1 MKAQMFNHSEWVSET
16 DPFKLR
22 NKYTELLKDS
32 GFGILSFLEYNF
44 EPQGY
49 TALWLLSESHF
60 AIHTF
65 PEENKSYIE
74 LSSCIEK
81 QYRNFIDL
89 NDQSLE
95 DEISEIK
102 ESIETIESGN

>member
-1 MKAQMFNHSEWVSET
+1 MFNYNSWIEET
-16 DPFKLR
+16 NPFELR
-22 NKYTELLKDS
+22 KKYDNQLKES
-32 GFGILSFLEYNF
+32 GFGVLSFVEYSF

-65 PEENKSYIE
+65 PEEGKSYIE

-81 QYRNFIDL
+81 QYVKFM
-89 NDQSLE
+89 QLE
-95 DEISEIK
+95 G
-102 ESIETIESGN
+102 ESIEQLS

>member
-1 MKAQMFNHSEWVSET
+1 MKAQMFNYQNWIEET
-16 DPFKLR
+16 NPFELR
-22 NKYTELLKDS
+22 KKYDDQLRES
-32 GFGILSFLEYNF
+32 GFGVLSFMEYSF

-65 PEENKSYIE
+65 PEEGKSYIE

-81 QYRNFIDL
+81 QYLKFTE
-89 NDQSLE
+89 LE
-95 DEISEIK
+95 EM
-102 ESIETIESGN
+102 SIVSI

>member
-1 MKAQMFNHSEWVSET
+1 MKAQMFNYQNWVEET
-16 DPFKLR
+16 NPFELRKRYDKKL
-22 NKYTELLKDS
+22 KES
-32 GFGILSFLEYNF
+32 GFGVLSFIEYNF

-65 PEENKSYIE
+65 PEEGKSYIE

-81 QYRNFIDL
+81 QYIKFME
-89 NDQSLE
+89 LE
-95 DEISEIK
+95 DSIK
-102 ESIETIESGN
+102 SLV

>member
-1 MKAQMFNHSEWVSET
+1 MFNYQNWIEET
-16 DPFKLR
+16 NPFELR
-22 NKYTELLKDS
+22 KKYDNQLRES
-32 GFGILSFLEYNF
+32 GFGVLSFMEYSF

-65 PEENKSYIE
+65 PEEGKSYIE

-81 QYRNFIDL
+81 QYLKFTE
-89 NDQSLE
+89 LE
-95 DEISEIK
+95 ELSIISI
-102 ESIETIESGN
+102 

>member
-1 MKAQMFNHSEWVSET
+1 MFNYQSWVEET
-16 DPFKLR
+16 DPFVLR
-22 NKYTELLKDS
+22 KKYDTQLRES
-32 GFGILSFLEYNF
+32 GFGVLSFVEYNF

-81 QYRNFIDL
+81 QYLKFTE
-89 NDQSLE
+89 LE
-95 DEISEIK
+95 ELSIISI
-102 ESIETIESGN
+102 

>member
-1 MKAQMFNHSEWVSET
+1 MKAQMFDYQNWVEET
-16 DPFKLR
+16 NPFELR
-22 NKYTELLKDS
+22 KKYDSQLKES
-32 GFGILSFLEYNF
+32 GFGVLSFVEYNF

-65 PEENKSYIE
+65 PEEGKSYIE

-81 QYRNFIDL
+81 QYLRFMEL
-89 NDQSLE
+89 
-95 DEISEIK
+95 
-102 ESIETIESGN
+102 ESIEQLS

>member
-1 MKAQMFNHSEWVSET
+1 MKAQMFNYQSWVKET
-16 DPFKLR
+16 NPFELR
-22 NKYTELLKDS
+22 KKYDTQLRES
-32 GFGILSFLEYNF
+32 GFGVLSFVEYNF

-65 PEENKSYIE
+65 PEEGKSYIE

-81 QYRNFIDL
+81 QYIEFMK
-89 NDQSLE
+89 LE
-95 DEISEIK
+95 GEL
-102 ESIETIESGN
+102 IEQLS

>member
-1 MKAQMFNHSEWVSET
+1 MKAQMFNYQNWVDET
-16 DPFKLR
+16 NPFELR
-22 NKYTELLKDS
+22 KKYDEQLKSS
-32 GFGILSFLEYNF
+32 GFGVLSFVEYNF

-65 PEENKSYIE
+65 PEEEKSYIE

-81 QYRNFIDL
+81 QYNKFMEL
-89 NDQSLE
+89 
-95 DEISEIK
+95 
-102 ESIETIESGN
+102 ESIEQLS